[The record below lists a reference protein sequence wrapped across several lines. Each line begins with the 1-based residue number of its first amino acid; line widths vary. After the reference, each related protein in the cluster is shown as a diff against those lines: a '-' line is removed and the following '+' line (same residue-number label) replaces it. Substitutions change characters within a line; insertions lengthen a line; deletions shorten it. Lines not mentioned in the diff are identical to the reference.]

1 MDVAARC
8 EGGHVSSTAQI
19 APPRASLATL
29 PIDQRRGIYAMWA
42 VIATEAMLFICMF
55 GAYYYLG
62 NNKDRWSQESAPEL
76 RFPLILLVI
85 LLGSSFVLHW
95 GERQVNGER
104 FTLARAALWITVFLG
119 LVFLALQG
127 FEYYYHWSELAPYSD
142 AYGSIFY
149 TITSLHAAHVIVGLM
164 MLAYIGIQPR
174 YGATIRTP
182 HKPYSTIALYWHFV
196 DVVWVFIVIMLY
208 VIPNIQRMHH
218 VH

>member
-1 MDVAARC
+1 M
-8 EGGHVSSTAQI
+8 STVAQI
-19 APPRASLATL
+19 APPRTSLSTL
-29 PIDQRRGIYAMWA
+29 PIDQRRGVYAMWS

-62 NNKDRWSQESAPEL
+62 NNKDRWAQESPPQL
-76 RFPLILLVI
+76 RFPLILLAI
-85 LLGSSFVLHW
+85 LLSSSFVLHW
-95 GERQVNGER
+95 GERQLQGSVESQR
-104 FTLARAALWITVFLG
+104 FGLARIALWITVLLG
-119 LVFLALQG
+119 MGFLALQG

-164 MLAYIGIQPR
+164 MMAYIGVHPR
-174 YGATIRTP
+174 YGTTIRTP

-196 DVVWVFIVIMLY
+196 DVVWVFIVIFLY
-208 VIPNIQRMHH
+208 VIPNFQRMHH